1 MINKEFFNLP
11 ENEVQFF
18 IKNNN
23 EQCFESWLLGYLYL
37 TAVIKKSIQ
46 SNSQINFIQKMEQIT
61 SQNLEVFKS
70 KINS

>member
-1 MINKEFFNLP
+1 MTNKEFFNLP

-23 EQCFESWLLGYLYL
+23 EQCFESWRLGYLYL

-46 SNSQINFIQKMEQIT
+46 SNS
-61 SQNLEVFKS
+61 
-70 KINS
+70 